1 MAREKKE
8 IKEFVEE
15 EVTEESS
22 AVSDK
27 AEILDVNTKEDMV
40 SARVKGTWVMFW
52 SKSSF
57 SFKDGER
64 YSIPRDLYNYLRNA
78 GNIYDTL

>member
-22 AVSDK
+22 AVSDT
-27 AEILDVNTKEDMV
+27 AEILDANTKEDMV

-52 SKSSF
+52 SKSSY

-64 YSIPRDLYNYLRNA
+64 YNIPRDLYNYLRNA